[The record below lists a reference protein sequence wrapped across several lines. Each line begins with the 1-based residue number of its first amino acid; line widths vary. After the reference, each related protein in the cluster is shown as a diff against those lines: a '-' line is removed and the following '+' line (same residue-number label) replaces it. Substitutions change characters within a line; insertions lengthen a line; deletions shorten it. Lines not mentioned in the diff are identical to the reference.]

1 MLYPSAEQSDMP
13 VPQREIQREE
23 PTWSAAKRGGD
34 GCKLLSNTSHSPG
47 FSGSGGGAAV
57 HFLFFFCN
65 CTKRIQVSR
74 QMGGLGSLG

>member
-1 MLYPSAEQSDMP
+1 MLYPSAEQSDMT

-47 FSGSGGGAAV
+47 FSGGGGGAAV
-57 HFLFFFCN
+57 HFLVCN

-74 QMGGLGSLG
+74 AMEGLGSLG